1 LKSSIIVSELILA
14 AIFIAEKDLSVVAV
28 EAERVMK
35 KELSFLN
42 FIFNFMMQI
51 NKSTNNNYKSTSTNR
66 TTHHVLS
73 SSINNNI
80 NEIELVIIQQHIL
93 NKKI

>member
-1 LKSSIIVSELILA
+1 LKSSIIVFELILA

-51 NKSTNNNYKSTSTNR
+51 NKSTNNNYKSTTTNR
-66 TTHHVLS
+66 TAHHVLS
-73 SSINNNI
+73 SSMLNYINDK
-80 NEIELVIIQQHIL
+80 IQ
-93 NKKI
+93 